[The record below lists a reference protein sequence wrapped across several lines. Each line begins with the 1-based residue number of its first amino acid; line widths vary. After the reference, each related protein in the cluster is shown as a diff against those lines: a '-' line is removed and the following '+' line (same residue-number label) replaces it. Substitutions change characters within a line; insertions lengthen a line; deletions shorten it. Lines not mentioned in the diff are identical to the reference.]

1 MSIQIVHCQN
11 SLSDFRTYVSS
22 RMHFMKLARSILVRL
37 SVMTKCRLACRRLCG
52 HENVSDTTGCTRR
65 QTAAVFLVHKAKK
78 S

>member
-1 MSIQIVHCQN
+1 
-11 SLSDFRTYVSS
+11 
-22 RMHFMKLARSILVRL
+22 MHFMKLARSILVRL